1 MGGHGWIYCW
11 PHLGRCGPTE
21 WVQQPVKGLVPTAVD
36 PSPVAGGTEP
46 RGCGRERH
54 MAPARKASGP
64 ADRATGAGGRGRT
77 AASRVCAGA
86 ALLRTPAGAQA
97 LSSSLSKSCKQRRAL
112 ATTSASGSLLDSRSH
127 DPAQP
132 AGSVSAALA
141 AGMLAPR
148 FPNPG
153 LRAR

>member
-1 MGGHGWIYCW
+1 MDLLLATSGQVR
-11 PHLGRCGPTE
+11 PHRVGPTASE
-21 WVQQPVKGLVPTAVD
+21 GACPHR
-36 PSPVAGGTEP
+36 GGPEP
-46 RGCGRERH
+46 GGGGDRERH